1 MSEQPYQI
9 GQIVN
14 GHRWTGVVWEPVT
27 LPPPTGSPFT
37 APPPP
42 PSGQPFWKKWWVWVI
57 VAVVL
62 LALIGAIGAS
72 GGSKT
77 ASTSSSAA
85 ATVVRSPQISSLVP
99 TEQPT
104 VEPTTQAPTPEPTTE
119 APTPTPTEKPA
130 SDWAPIVVK
139 GSGSKVV
146 KLDKPS
152 DRAAIVT
159 LTHEGDSN
167 FVVWA
172 LDSTLKETQLLVNT
186 IGNYRGTTLL
196 DPDTADVT
204 ARLKIEA
211 DGNWTLKVQ
220 DVTKARRVTEKIVGT
235 GDDVVI
241 YSGPAGVIAARA
253 LSEDN
258 FVVWSYSDSSDLLF
272 NEIGPYRGENTISGG
287 PLVLSI
293 QAVGSWSMNVTP

>member
-42 PSGQPFWKKWWVWVI
+42 PSGQPVWKKWWVWVI

-62 LALIGAIGAS
+62 LALIGAIGAG

-77 ASTSSSAA
+77 NSTSSSSAA
-85 ATVVRSPQISSLVP
+85 AVVPSTEPSSLVP

-104 VEPTTQAPTPEPTTE
+104 IEPTSQAPTPEPTTE
-119 APTPTPTEKPA
+119 APTPTPTEKAA
-130 SDWAPIVVK
+130 SDWTPIVVK

-146 KLDKPS
+146 KIDKPT

-159 LTHEGDSN
+159 LTHDGESN

-172 LDSTLKETQLLVNT
+172 LDSDLKESQLLVNT
-186 IGNYRGTTLL
+186 IGTYKGTTLL
-196 DPDTADVT
+196 DPNTEDVT

-220 DVTKARRVTEKIVGT
+220 DVTKARDVNERIVGT

-241 YSGPAGVIAARA
+241 YSGPAGVIAAEA
-253 LSEDN
+253 PSEDN
-258 FVVWSYSDSSDLLF
+258 FVVWSYSDGSDLLF
-272 NEIGPYRGENTISGG
+272 NEIGPYKGENTISGG

-293 QAVGSWSMNVTP
+293 QAVGPWSMKVAP